1 MHERKTSGYIFQ
13 VIYTIPKAFT
23 RHSQKWPCQRQVNC
37 FSFFFSV
44 STIHHSD
51 FLKSTRGTMKTRPV
65 WTIIRYFISICS
77 FIYPYYLYNL
87 LGSFSIDS
95 FLHRPILISKA
106 ILEDVITIYILL
118 YMDVCV
124 LYKYTG
130 LEYWPVTYILKNP
143 KK

>member
-1 MHERKTSGYIFQ
+1 
-13 VIYTIPKAFT
+13 
-23 RHSQKWPCQRQVNC
+23 
-37 FSFFFSV
+37 
-44 STIHHSD
+44 
-51 FLKSTRGTMKTRPV
+51 MKTRPV

-77 FIYPYYLYNL
+77 LIDPYYLYNL

-130 LEYWPVTYILKNP
+130 LEY
-143 KK
+143 

>member
-1 MHERKTSGYIFQ
+1 
-13 VIYTIPKAFT
+13 
-23 RHSQKWPCQRQVNC
+23 
-37 FSFFFSV
+37 
-44 STIHHSD
+44 
-51 FLKSTRGTMKTRPV
+51 MKTRPV

-77 FIYPYYLYNL
+77 FIDPYYLYNL

-106 ILEDVITIYILL
+106 VLEDVITIYILL

-130 LEYWPVTYILKNP
+130 LEYWPVTYILKNSKIIKRHVFLVWRTVQIWQLHKLYLVVWTP
-143 KK
+143 KFEFHLFKTFVSLIKLIKFKTCSHKIT